1 MTVVL
6 HGLAATTLAL
16 GVFLLFSRLS
26 GETRFSLPV
35 APVLVGLACGV
46 LAHHL
51 SPWATPAVLAAY
63 GAVNFMEFRRDRREQ
78 AAWRVR
84 QAQAQRP
91 KEAGSQDTEMPF

>member
-51 SPWATPAVLAAY
+51 SPWATPVVLAAY